1 MKITKIKI
9 QNFRGL
15 DIECDGLDDKTL
27 FIGQND
33 SGKSNICSAI
43 LKVFT
48 LEKRRKPLISSDST
62 FCNNLDIELSFQLSL
77 DNLNVQQLGLLQDWF
92 YYDENQ
98 KLYMDVWMICKY
110 NTDTM
115 QYEDELRFGK
125 RDGDCSIIPI
135 NNQNKLDKVLSV
147 VYINPTYDL
156 ANEKKNYFS
165 YKEIKKVE
173 NQQALGQSIQNTIAD
188 LQNAVKEET
197 IFQDVISDL
206 NDLGDF
212 GLIFDGMKFELS
224 PNIKVES
231 IFNSLDILN
240 FNNNGNQIDYI
251 GDGKSKVLSMI
262 LKAKTIDNNKCK
274 IFIVEEPENHLYVLL
289 QKYYLSA
296 LLSLSPHQLIITTHS
311 PFIVDFEK
319 INKIYKIAKAYDND
333 GVLSNFV
340 YSFNINNNDFK
351 EFGYLINTE
360 IAEMIYYD
368 TVVLLEGYSEKYFY
382 NLLSIKDNRFFK
394 YLSKHK
400 IGLYSIGNIAFEK
413 TKQLLESLGIKV
425 YIKTDNDVTKVKN
438 SEKYRYTGLKRV
450 YKYLN
455 TESKEKFL
463 KIISVDN
470 EEALLDALTCDDNEM
485 VIELL
490 EEKMDDLIDLCIKNN
505 ILLSKHHDGF
515 EKDFLDYILIE
526 EPQYTLD
533 FKYLKSAKLKN
544 LHEYIMDSD
553 VDITI
558 NNQNKKSIL
567 LGFVNI
573 DEIFE

>member
-1 MKITKIKI
+1 MKIINIKI
-9 QNFRGL
+9 HNFRGL
-15 DIECDGLDDKTL
+15 DIECNGLDDKTL

-48 LEKRRKPLISSDST
+48 LDRRRKPLISSDST
-62 FCNNLDIELSFQLSL
+62 FGNNLDIEFDFKL
-77 DNLNVQQLGLLQDWF
+77 DLEGLNREQLGLLQDWIYQEEGKYF
-92 YYDENQ
+92 
-98 KLYMDVWMICKY
+98 MDVWMNCKY

-125 RDGDCSIIPI
+125 KDGDNAIIPTS
-135 NNQNKLDKVLSV
+135 NQNKLDKVLSV

-156 ANEKKNYFS
+156 VSEKKNYFS

-173 NQQALGQSIQNTIAD
+173 NQQALGVSIQNTISD
-188 LQNAVKEET
+188 LQRAVKEET
-197 IFQDVISDL
+197 LFQDVISDL

-212 GLIFDGMKFELS
+212 SLIFDGMRFELS

-240 FNNNGNQIDYI
+240 FNNSGNQIDYI

-296 LLSLSPHQLIITTHS
+296 LLSLSPHQMIITTHS

-319 INKIYKIAKAYDND
+319 INHIFKVSKIYDED
-333 GVLSNFV
+333 GVLVN
-340 YSFNINNNDFK
+340 YINSFNVDNDDFK

-360 IAEMIYYD
+360 ISEMIYYD

-382 NLLSIKDNRFFK
+382 NLLSIKDNNFHR
-394 YLSKHK
+394 YLTRHR

-413 TKQLLESLGIKV
+413 TKLLLESLGINV
-425 YIKTDNDVTKVKN
+425 YIKTDNDITNVKN
-438 SEKYRYTGLKRV
+438 STKYRYTGLKRA
-450 YKYLN
+450 YKYLSQDN
-455 TESKEKFL
+455 KNMILSLLSVKDEES
-463 KIISVDN
+463 
-470 EEALLDALTCDDNEM
+470 LLQALTCAEEERT
-485 VIELL
+485 IPLI
-490 EEKMDDLIDLCIKNN
+490 EEKMPEIIEICKKDKVLFSN
-505 ILLSKHHDGF
+505 HHDGF
-515 EKDFLDYILIE
+515 EKDFLDYLSIS
-526 EPQYTLD
+526 EPQYSED

-544 LHEYIMDSD
+544 LHEYITENNI
-553 VDITI
+553 DITI
-558 NNQNKKSIL
+558 NETNKNSIL
-567 LGFVNI
+567 LGFVNT

>member
-1 MKITKIKI
+1 MKILNIKI
-9 QNFRGL
+9 HNFRGL
-15 DIECDGLDDKTL
+15 DIECNGLDDKTL

-48 LEKRRKPLISSDST
+48 LEKRRKALVSSDST
-62 FCNNLDIELSFQLSL
+62 FGNNMDIEFSFNLDLEGLSRE
-77 DNLNVQQLGLLQDWF
+77 QLGLLQDWL
-92 YYDENQ
+92 YEEEN
-98 KLYMDVWMICKY
+98 KYYMDVWMICKY
-110 NTDTM
+110 NSDTM
-115 QYEDELRFGK
+115 QYEDELHFGK
-125 RDGDCSIIPI
+125 IDGDDTIISTSI
-135 NNQNKLDKVLSV
+135 QNKLDKVLSV

-156 ANEKKNYFS
+156 VSEKKNYFS
-165 YKEIKKVE
+165 YKEIKKIE
-173 NQQALGQSIQNTIAD
+173 NQQALGVSIQNTITD
-188 LQNAVKEET
+188 LQRAVREET
-197 IFQDVISDL
+197 LFQDVIMDL

-240 FNNNGNQIDYI
+240 FNDNGNQIDYI

-319 INKIYKIAKAYDND
+319 INHIFKVSKVYDED
-333 GVLSNFV
+333 GMLINQL
-340 YSFNINNNDFK
+340 YSFNVDNDDFR

-382 NLLSIKDNRFFK
+382 NMLSIKDENFNK
-394 YLSKHK
+394 YLTKHR
-400 IGLYSIGNIAFEK
+400 IGLYSIGNVAFQK
-413 TKQLLESLGIKV
+413 TKELLNALGIKV
-425 YIKTDNDVTKVKN
+425 YIKTDNDITKVKN
-438 SEKYRYTGLKRV
+438 SNKYRYTGLKRA
-450 YKYLN
+450 YKYLSN
-455 TESKEKFL
+455 VNKN
-463 KIISVDN
+463 KILTILSITN
-470 EEALLDALTCDDNEM
+470 EEELLDKLTCDEGVLEIPLIEQKMLEIQEICKLDN
-485 VIELL
+485 V
-490 EEKMDDLIDLCIKNN
+490 
-505 ILLSKHHDGF
+505 LLSEHHEGF
-515 EKDFLDYILIE
+515 EKDFLDYLSVPEENYIE
-526 EPQYTLD
+526 EM
-533 FKYLKSAKLKN
+533 KYLKSAKLKN
-544 LHEYIMDSD
+544 LHEYINENNK
-553 VDITI
+553 DITI
-558 NNQNKKSIL
+558 KETNKDSIL

-573 DEIFE
+573 NEIFE

>member
-125 RDGDCSIIPI
+125 RDGDCSIIPT

-319 INKIYKIAKAYDND
+319 INKIYKITKAYDND

-470 EEALLDALTCDDNEM
+470 EEVLLDALTCDDNEM
-485 VIELL
+485 TIELL

-515 EKDFLDYILIE
+515 EKDFFSAPAELRAEDLNNAFADSG
-526 EPQYTLD
+526 TD
-533 FKYLKSAKLKN
+533 FIICARGGYAAHLSA
-544 LHEYIMDSD
+544 
-553 VDITI
+553 
-558 NNQNKKSIL
+558 
-567 LGFVNI
+567 GRP
-573 DEIFE
+573 

>member
-1 MKITKIKI
+1 MKIINI
-9 QNFRGL
+9 RIHNFRGL
-15 DIECDGLDDKTL
+15 DVECNELEDKTL

-33 SGKSNICSAI
+33 SGKSNICAAI

-48 LEKRRKPLISSDST
+48 FEKRRIPLVSSDST
-62 FCNNLDIELSFQLSL
+62 FCNNLDIEFSFKL
-77 DNLNVQQLGLLQDWF
+77 DLEGLNTEQLGMLQDWL
-92 YYDENQ
+92 YQEEN
-98 KLYMDVWMICKY
+98 KNYMDVWMICKY
-110 NTDTM
+110 NSDTM
-115 QYEDELRFGK
+115 QYEDELKFGQI
-125 RDGDCSIIPI
+125 DGDSGVIQT
-135 NNQNKLDKVLSV
+135 NKQNKLDKVLSI

-156 ANEKKNYFS
+156 ITEKKNYFG

-173 NQQALGQSIQNTIAD
+173 NQQALGISIQNTISD
-188 LQNAVKEET
+188 LQRAVKEET
-197 IFQDVISDL
+197 LFQDVISDL

-240 FNNNGNQIDYI
+240 FNSEGNQIDYI

-319 INKIYKIAKAYDND
+319 LNHIFKVSKVYDEN
-333 GVLSNFV
+333 GFLTTQIH
-340 YSFNINNNDFK
+340 SFNINNDDFK

-360 IAEMIYYD
+360 ISEMIYYD

-382 NLLSIKDNRFFK
+382 NLLSIKDKRFHT
-394 YLSKHK
+394 YLTKHR

-413 TKQLLESLGIKV
+413 TKDLLQALGIKV
-425 YIKTDNDVTKVKN
+425 YIKTDNDVTKIKN
-438 SEKYRYTGLKRV
+438 NVKYRYTGLKRA
-450 YKYLN
+450 YKYLVPEN
-455 TESKEKFL
+455 KR
-463 KIISVDN
+463 KILELLSIDS
-470 EEALLDALTCDDNEM
+470 ETALLDALTCEEGTKRIPL
-485 VIELL
+485 IEDVMP
-490 EEKMDDLIDLCIKNN
+490 EITEICKKDKV
-505 ILLSKHHDGF
+505 LLSIHHEGF
-515 EKDFLDYILIE
+515 EKDFLDYLLVI
-526 EPQYTLD
+526 EPQYSED
-533 FKYLKSAKLKN
+533 FNYLKSAKLKN
-544 LHEYIMDSD
+544 LHEYI
-553 VDITI
+553 VENNIDITI
-558 NNQNKKSIL
+558 KETNKDSIL
-567 LGFVNI
+567 LGFVNT